1 MLKHV
6 DSDEPLC
13 HYRWVRR
20 LDGGHSVLEEEEDEF
35 SGQDSTYDS
44 IYDTQDQ
51 HNSADSSA
59 LSLNHRSGLDEVH
72 ETGPQL
78 YCPGE

>member
-1 MLKHV
+1 MLKHL

-20 LDGGHSVLEEEEDEF
+20 MDGGHSMLEQEGDEF
-35 SGQDSTYDS
+35 SGQDSTISDP
-44 IYDTQDQ
+44 QDQ
-51 HNSADSSA
+51 HNYADSSA

-72 ETGPQL
+72 YTGPQL